1 MEPWRLGSAAAS
13 ASGASSI
20 ASMASIASVD
30 SALGTHYREPIDSS
44 HLAEDSSN
52 LSWCSAQLAPELA
65 DSARKAWA
73 VELGEIRELERES
86 QGEFGD
92 PLDLEAFVLSESR
105 SSPTE
110 LLPFGLLDSPLNSP
124 SSRNESSEL
133 KTSKTPILECTEQ
146 KPRQEKRG
154 LPREY
159 HHSRVPKNVN
169 LQEEY
174 ESHPGREITTLMTL
188 ELIAELEDL
197 GFAGSFN
204 FLYIPLDK
212 GTMSNVGYAFVNFVN
227 TDWANRCILTF
238 QGYRFKRH
246 RKSSGKIAAIS
257 TAHLQGLEANL
268 AHYEKSAVNTAKLKH
283 RRLQPKQS
291 PKLGHETALVY
302 MEGFRDGGFVETP
315 QLTQL
320 SGQQHDLELRC
331 PESLADSPLG
341 SLASEGSQILLSN
354 LRTLMSL
361 LYVDYDCTHLYPT
374 DFERCTDKHAVV
386 TSINHS
392 LVQIVDRVHSGF
404 LAEFWQAVQ
413 EAIDIIGCEVFAFR
427 PSTSFEPT
435 EHALMSFHYFF
446 ADLQKSRILFIGS
459 VTKSRRSARG
469 GPDSDSDVQLSQDS
483 ASEDS
488 KGRSS
493 EMGSSLQEGEFAFSD
508 GSDDAMQP

>member
-1 MEPWRLGSAAAS
+1 MWHLTADEASSHWQSDTTPFLNTAGWADCQEAIYATASYHIAPESSCSAQFEDFRRASDPQFEGSECVWAGRGHQGLSVQEPWPLCRSPTSLWSLGSTMEPWRLGSAAAS

-133 KTSKTPILECTEQ
+133 KTSKTP

-174 ESHPGREITTLMTL
+174 ESHPGREITTLMIRNIPNRYTQQ

-283 RRLQPKQS
+283 RRP
-291 PKLGHETALVY
+291 
-302 MEGFRDGGFVETP
+302 
-315 QLTQL
+315 
-320 SGQQHDLELRC
+320 
-331 PESLADSPLG
+331 
-341 SLASEGSQILLSN
+341 
-354 LRTLMSL
+354 
-361 LYVDYDCTHLYPT
+361 
-374 DFERCTDKHAVV
+374 VV
-386 TSINHS
+386 MANI
-392 LVQIVDRVHSGF
+392 
-404 LAEFWQAVQ
+404 
-413 EAIDIIGCEVFAFR
+413 
-427 PSTSFEPT
+427 STG
-435 EHALMSFHYFF
+435 LN
-446 ADLQKSRILFIGS
+446 S
-459 VTKSRRSARG
+459 VA
-469 GPDSDSDVQLSQDS
+469 
-483 ASEDS
+483 
-488 KGRSS
+488 
-493 EMGSSLQEGEFAFSD
+493 
-508 GSDDAMQP
+508 

>member
-1 MEPWRLGSAAAS
+1 MNAEPFLTRIVMQSRAQCQLVRLLPEEAIYATASYHIAPESSCSAQFEDFRRASDPQFEGSECVWAGRGHQGLSVQEPWPLCRSPTSLWSLGSTMEPWRLGSAAAS

-146 KPRQEKRG
+146 CGSSEISLSITSRMNIWRMNMPFRNFASFGSTCLLPRKPRQEKRG

-188 ELIAELEDL
+188 VPTTQE
-197 GFAGSFN
+197 
-204 FLYIPLDK
+204 PLC
-212 GTMSNVGYAFVNFVN
+212 SCF
-227 TDWANRCILTF
+227 
-238 QGYRFKRH
+238 
-246 RKSSGKIAAIS
+246 IS
-257 TAHLQGLEANL
+257 
-268 AHYEKSAVNTAKLKH
+268 
-283 RRLQPKQS
+283 
-291 PKLGHETALVY
+291 ALVFPALQY
-302 MEGFRDGGFVETP
+302 IDTR
-315 QLTQL
+315 
-320 SGQQHDLELRC
+320 
-331 PESLADSPLG
+331 
-341 SLASEGSQILLSN
+341 LL
-354 LRTLMSL
+354 L
-361 LYVDYDCTHLYPT
+361 L
-374 DFERCTDKHAVV
+374 
-386 TSINHS
+386 
-392 LVQIVDRVHSGF
+392 
-404 LAEFWQAVQ
+404 
-413 EAIDIIGCEVFAFR
+413 
-427 PSTSFEPT
+427 
-435 EHALMSFHYFF
+435 
-446 ADLQKSRILFIGS
+446 
-459 VTKSRRSARG
+459 
-469 GPDSDSDVQLSQDS
+469 
-483 ASEDS
+483 
-488 KGRSS
+488 
-493 EMGSSLQEGEFAFSD
+493 
-508 GSDDAMQP
+508 